1 MLTAMRLMPAPLRR
15 RVLDGAEVP
24 FDLATVTSVALADE
38 QSPGPVGMTRE
49 DVATIWGAVERL
61 YATGMHPG
69 ISMVLRRG
77 GRVLLKRAI
86 GHARGNGP
94 GDADETPVPMTPDTP
109 VCIFSASKAMAA
121 MPLHLLSERKELSL
135 LDPVSYYL
143 PQFGQNGKRDITI
156 YQLLCHKA
164 GIPTVPT
171 DGVDVGELLLD
182 RREILRLICATAPD
196 QPGQHHAY
204 HALTTGFVV
213 AALVEKITGRSFRAF
228 FREQISGPLGLG
240 SLDFGARGAVL
251 RRVARNYASGMR
263 FRGVQDLYLK
273 RAIGTGLTDATALSN
288 DPRFYRAV
296 IPAGN
301 AVATADDCSRFFQ
314 CLLDGGS
321 LGGVRVFEPLTV
333 RRAVAEVGKPEF
345 DRLLLVPL
353 RYSAG
358 MMLGDRP
365 FGLYGPD
372 TTQAFGHLGFAN
384 IFVWADPERDISV
397 ALLTTGK
404 LVLGPHLTAL
414 WTVLSRISRHCPP
427 LTAPQQQT
435 RLQSIGMA

>member
-15 RVLDGAEVP
+15 RVLDAAEVP
-24 FDLATVTSVALADE
+24 CDLATVTSVAVADE

-49 DVATIWGAVERL
+49 DVAAIWSAVERL

-77 GRVLLKRAI
+77 GRIVLKRAI

-135 LDPVSYYL
+135 LDPVSHYL
-143 PQFGQNGKRDITI
+143 PEFGQNGKRDITI

-171 DGVDVGELLLD
+171 DGVDIGELLLD

-196 QPGQHHAY
+196 KPGQHHAY
-204 HALTTGFVV
+204 HALTSGFVV

-228 FREQISGPLGLG
+228 FREQISGPLGLA

-251 RRVARNYASGMR
+251 RRVARNYVSGMR
-263 FRGVQDLYLK
+263 IARVRGPV
-273 RAIGTGLTDATALSN
+273 
-288 DPRFYRAV
+288 
-296 IPAGN
+296 PAG
-301 AVATADDCSRFFQ
+301 APSAPASRTRPRSATI
-314 CLLDGGS
+314 
-321 LGGVRVFEPLTV
+321 
-333 RRAVAEVGKPEF
+333 RA
-345 DRLLLVPL
+345 
-353 RYSAG
+353 S
-358 MMLGDRP
+358 
-365 FGLYGPD
+365 
-372 TTQAFGHLGFAN
+372 
-384 IFVWADPERDISV
+384 
-397 ALLTTGK
+397 
-404 LVLGPHLTAL
+404 TA
-414 WTVLSRISRHCPP
+414 R
-427 LTAPQQQT
+427 
-435 RLQSIGMA
+435 